1 MVILQ
6 TPPFDVFSQMAI
18 DEIIACDKTLENKNF
33 LRFFNWQEQK
43 AITFGYAQR
52 SKSLKEQLEAGYKI
66 TRRPSGGGIVYHN
79 GDLTFSIIFTS
90 QDKVEDIYKNLHTA
104 ISGELKKYIKQVQTY
119 DQKNIF
125 KPVEN
130 GQSKSCFANPVL
142 DDLMLDGKKIL
153 GGAIRRFGN
162 RILYQGTL
170 QIAGARDK
178 EEYKSAIK
186 NALEKFLKEESSF
199 TEVSPTLLLQ
209 IKNKAEQVYKNPAW
223 INKY

>member
-6 TPPFDVFSQMAI
+6 TPPLDVFSQMAI
-18 DEIIACDKTLENKNF
+18 DELIACDKTLEDRNF

-52 SKSLKEQLEAGYKI
+52 SRSLKEQLEAGYKI
-66 TRRPSGGGIVYHN
+66 TRRPSGGGVVYHD
-79 GDLTFSIIFTS
+79 GDLTFSIVFTS
-90 QDKVEDIYKNLHTA
+90 TDKVEEIYKNLHTA
-104 ISGELKKYIKQVQTY
+104 IAGELKKYINKVRNY

-142 DDLMLDGKKIL
+142 DDLMVDGQKIL

-170 QIAGARDK
+170 QITGARGK
-178 EEYKSAIK
+178 EEYKTTIK
-186 NALEKFLKEESSF
+186 TALENYFKEDSVIQNVPQDFLVK
-199 TEVSPTLLLQ
+199 VYNQ
-209 IKNKAEQVYKNPAW
+209 AEQVYKTSAW

>member
-6 TPPFDVFSQMAI
+6 TPSLDVFSQMAI
-18 DEIIACDKTLENKNF
+18 DELVACDKTLGNKIF
-33 LRFFNWQEQK
+33 LRFFNWQQEK

-66 TRRPSGGGIVYHN
+66 TRRPSGGGIVYHD

-90 QDKVEDIYKNLHTA
+90 QDKVEEIYKNLHTA
-104 ISGELKKYIKQVQTY
+104 IAGELKKYISQVQNY

-142 DDLMLDGKKIL
+142 DDLMVEGQKIL
-153 GGAIRRFGN
+153 GGAIRRFGD

-178 EEYKSAIK
+178 EEYKAAIK
-186 NALEKFLKEESSF
+186 TALEKYFKEESCLK
-199 TEVSPTLLLQ
+199 EVPQDFLAKVYKQ
-209 IKNKAEQVYKNPAW
+209 AEQVYQNPAW

>member
-66 TRRPSGGGIVYHN
+66 TRRPSGGGIVYHDR
-79 GDLTFSIIFTS
+79 DLTFSIIFTS

-104 ISGELKKYIKQVQTY
+104 IAGELKKYIKQVQTY

-142 DDLMLDGKKIL
+142 DDLMLEGKKIL

>member
-18 DEIIACDKTLENKNF
+18 DEIVACDKTLENKNF

-66 TRRPSGGGIVYHN
+66 TRRPSGGGIVYHD
-79 GDLTFSIIFTS
+79 GDLTFSVIFTS
-90 QDKVEDIYKNLHTA
+90 QDKVEEIYKNLHTA
-104 ISGELKKYIKQVQTY
+104 IACELKKYISNVQNY

-170 QIAGARDK
+170 QITGARDK

-186 NALEKFLKEESSF
+186 TALEKYLKEESSF
-199 TEVSPTLLLQ
+199 TEVSSALLLK
-209 IKNKAEQVYKNPAW
+209 IKNKAEDVYKNPSW

>member
-18 DEIIACDKTLENKNF
+18 DEIVACDKTLENKNF

-66 TRRPSGGGIVYHN
+66 TRRPSGGGIVYHD
-79 GDLTFSIIFTS
+79 GDLTFSVIFTS
-90 QDKVEDIYKNLHTA
+90 QDKVEEIYKNLHTA
-104 ISGELKKYIKQVQTY
+104 IAGELKKYIKQVQTY

-186 NALEKFLKEESSF
+186 TALEKFLKEESSF
-199 TEVSPTLLLQ
+199 TEVSSALLLQ

>member
-18 DEIIACDKTLENKNF
+18 DEIVACDKTLENKNF

-66 TRRPSGGGIVYHN
+66 TRRPSGGGIVYHD
-79 GDLTFSIIFTS
+79 GDLTFSVIFTS
-90 QDKVEDIYKNLHTA
+90 QDRVEEIYKNLHTA
-104 ISGELKKYIKQVQTY
+104 IAGELKKYIKQVQTY

-170 QIAGARDK
+170 QIPGARDK

-186 NALEKFLKEESSF
+186 TALEKFLKEESSF
-199 TEVSPTLLLQ
+199 TEVSSALLLQ

>member
-18 DEIIACDKTLENKNF
+18 DELISCSRTLEDKNF
-33 LRFFNWQEQK
+33 LRFYNWQQNK

-52 SKSLKEQLEAGYKI
+52 SKSLKEQLAAGYQI
-66 TRRPSGGGIVYHN
+66 TRRPSGGGVVYHD

-90 QDKVEDIYKNLHTA
+90 TDKVEDIYKNLHTA
-104 ISGELKKYIKQVQTY
+104 IAGELKKYINKVQNY
-119 DQKNIF
+119 DRKNIF

-142 DDLMLDGKKIL
+142 DDLMVDGKKIL

-162 RILYQGTL
+162 RVLYQGTL
-170 QIAGARDK
+170 QIEGARDK
-178 EEYKSAIK
+178 AEYKEAIK
-186 NALEKFLKEESSF
+186 TALQNYFKEESSVQ
-199 TEVSPTLLLQ
+199 EVSGDFLNSVY
-209 IKNKAEQVYKNPAW
+209 NKADEVYKNPAW

>member
-6 TPPFDVFSQMAI
+6 TPAFDVYSQMAI
-18 DEIIACDKTLENKNF
+18 DEIIACDKTLEDKNF
-33 LRFFNWQEQK
+33 LRFYNWQEQK

-52 SKSLKEQLEAGYKI
+52 SKSLKEQFDLGYQI
-66 TRRPSGGGIVYHN
+66 TRRPSGGGVVYHE
-79 GDLTFSIIFTS
+79 GDLTFSVIFTS
-90 QDKVEDIYKNLHTA
+90 TDKVEELYKKLHTA
-104 ISGELKKYIKQVQTY
+104 IAGELKKYINQVQNY

-130 GQSKSCFANPVL
+130 GQSKSCFSSPVL
-142 DDLMLDGKKIL
+142 DDLMADGKKIL

-170 QIAGARDK
+170 QVSDARTK
-178 EEYKSAIK
+178 AEYKEAIK
-186 NALEKFLKEESSF
+186 TALEKYFKEESCLE
-199 TEVSPTLLLQ
+199 EVSSYLLTQ
-209 IKNKAEQVYKNPAW
+209 ISDKAEQIYKNPAW

>member
-66 TRRPSGGGIVYHN
+66 TRRPSGGGIVYHD

-104 ISGELKKYIKQVQTY
+104 IAGELKKYIKQVQTY

>member
-6 TPPFDVFSQMAI
+6 TPPLDVFSQMAI
-18 DEIIACDKTLENKNF
+18 DELIACNKTLEDKNF

-52 SKSLKEQLEAGYKI
+52 SKSLKEQFNLGYQI
-66 TRRPSGGGIVYHN
+66 TRRPSGGGVVYHE

-90 QDKVEDIYKNLHTA
+90 GERVEEIYKKLHTA
-104 ISGELKKYIKQVQTY
+104 IAGELKKYISQVQNY

-142 DDLMLDGKKIL
+142 DDLMVDGKKIL

-170 QIAGARDK
+170 QIAGARSK
-178 EEYKSAIK
+178 QEYKNAIK
-186 NALEKFLKEESSF
+186 TALEKFFKEDSC
-199 TEVSPTLLLQ
+199 
-209 IKNKAEQVYKNPAW
+209 AEQISEEFLMEISSKAQAVYKNPAW

>member
-52 SKSLKEQLEAGYKI
+52 SKSPKEQLEAGYKI
-66 TRRPSGGGIVYHN
+66 TRRPSGGGIVYHD

-104 ISGELKKYIKQVQTY
+104 IAGELKKYIKQVQTY

-142 DDLMLDGKKIL
+142 DDLMLEGKKIL

-170 QIAGARDK
+170 QITGARDK

>member
-66 TRRPSGGGIVYHN
+66 TRRPSGGGIVYHD

-104 ISGELKKYIKQVQTY
+104 IAGELKKYIKQVQTY

-142 DDLMLDGKKIL
+142 DDLMLDDKKIL

>member
-6 TPPFDVFSQMAI
+6 TPSFDVYSQMAI
-18 DEIIACDKTLENKNF
+18 DELIACDKTLENQNF
-33 LRFFNWQEQK
+33 LRFYNWQEQK

-52 SKSLKEQLEAGYKI
+52 SKSLKEQFNLGYQI
-66 TRRPSGGGIVYHN
+66 TRRPSGGGVVYHE

-90 QDKVEDIYKNLHTA
+90 SEKVEDIYKKLHTA
-104 ISGELKKYIKQVQTY
+104 IANELKKYINQVQTY

-130 GQSKSCFANPVL
+130 GQSKSCFTNPVL
-142 DDLMLDGKKIL
+142 DDLMVDGKKIL

-170 QIAGARDK
+170 QIEGARLK
-178 EEYKSAIK
+178 EEYKDAIK
-186 NALEKFLKEESSF
+186 NALEKFFKEDSCQELVC
-199 TEVSPTLLLQ
+199 ENVLQ
-209 IKNKAEQVYKNPAW
+209 AVYEKAKQVYQSPAW

>member
-6 TPPFDVFSQMAI
+6 TPPLDVFSQMAI
-18 DEIIACDKTLENKNF
+18 DELIACDKTLEDKTF
-33 LRFFNWQEQK
+33 LRFYNWQEQK

-52 SKSLKEQLEAGYKI
+52 SKSLKEQFNLGYQI
-66 TRRPSGGGIVYHN
+66 TRRPSGGGVVYHE

-90 QDKVEDIYKNLHTA
+90 TDKVEDIYKNLHTA
-104 ISGELKKYIKQVQTY
+104 IACELKKYINQVQNY

-142 DDLMLDGKKIL
+142 DDLMVDGKKIL

-170 QIAGARDK
+170 QTLGARTK
-178 EEYKSAIK
+178 AEYKEAIK
-186 NALEKFLKEESSF
+186 IALEKYFKQESFSKDVSVDFL
-199 TEVSPTLLLQ
+199 
-209 IKNKAEQVYKNPAW
+209 NKVYNQAAQVYKSVAW

>member
-52 SKSLKEQLEAGYKI
+52 SKSLKEQFEAGYKI
-66 TRRPSGGGIVYHN
+66 TRRPSGGGIVYHD

-104 ISGELKKYIKQVQTY
+104 IAGELKKYIKQVQTY

>member
-6 TPPFDVFSQMAI
+6 TPPLDVFSQMAI
-18 DEIIACDKTLENKNF
+18 DELIACNKTLENKNF

-52 SKSLKEQLEAGYKI
+52 SKSLKEQFNLGYQI
-66 TRRPSGGGIVYHN
+66 TRRPSGGGVVYHE

-90 QDKVEDIYKNLHTA
+90 GERVEDIYKKLHTA
-104 ISGELKKYIKQVQTY
+104 IACELKKYISQVQNY

-142 DDLMLDGKKIL
+142 DDLMVDGKKIL

-170 QIAGARDK
+170 QIAGARSK
-178 EEYKSAIK
+178 QEYKNAIK
-186 NALEKFLKEESSF
+186 TALEKFFKEDSC
-199 TEVSPTLLLQ
+199 
-209 IKNKAEQVYKNPAW
+209 AEQISEEFLMEISSKAQAVYKNPAW

>member
-6 TPPFDVFSQMAI
+6 TPPLDVFSQMAI
-18 DEIIACDKTLENKNF
+18 DELVACDKTLENKNF

-66 TRRPSGGGIVYHN
+66 TRRPSGGGVVYHD
-79 GDLTFSIIFTS
+79 GDLTFSIVFTS
-90 QDKVEDIYKNLHTA
+90 TDKVEEIYKNLHTA
-104 ISGELKKYIKQVQTY
+104 IATELKKYINKVQNY

-125 KPVEN
+125 RPVEN
-130 GQSKSCFANPVL
+130 GQSKACFANPVL
-142 DDLMLDGKKIL
+142 DDLMVDGKKIL

-178 EEYKSAIK
+178 EEYKSAIRT
-186 NALEKFLKEESSF
+186 ALEKYFKEPSSIQEVPQNFLAQ
-199 TEVSPTLLLQ
+199 VYNQ
-209 IKNKAEQVYKNPAW
+209 AEQVYKSSAW

>member
-18 DEIIACDKTLENKNF
+18 DELVACDKTLEDKNF

-66 TRRPSGGGIVYHN
+66 TRRPSGGGIVYHD

-90 QDKVEDIYKNLHTA
+90 QDKVEEIYKNLHTA
-104 ISGELKKYIKQVQTY
+104 IAGELKKYISQVQNY

-142 DDLMLDGKKIL
+142 DDLMADGKKIL

-170 QIAGARDK
+170 QIADARGK
-178 EEYKSAIK
+178 KEYKEAIK
-186 NALEKFLKEESSF
+186 TALEKYLKEESSF
-199 TEVSPTLLLQ
+199 KEVSQDFLAKVYKQ
-209 IKNKAEQVYKNPAW
+209 AEQVYQNPAW

>member
-18 DEIIACDKTLENKNF
+18 DELVSCDKTLQDKNF
-33 LRFFNWQEQK
+33 LRFYNWQEQK

-52 SKSLKEQLEAGYKI
+52 SKSLKEQLASGYQI
-66 TRRPSGGGIVYHN
+66 TRRPSGGGVVYHE

-90 QDKVEDIYKNLHTA
+90 TERVEEIYKQLHSA
-104 ISGELKKYIKQVQTY
+104 IARELKKYIKQVQNY
-119 DQKNIF
+119 EQKNIF

-142 DDLMLDGKKIL
+142 DDLMVDGKKIM
-153 GGAIRRFGN
+153 GGAIRRFGD

-170 QIAGARDK
+170 QLAGARVK
-178 EEYKSAIK
+178 EEYKEAIK
-186 NALEKFLKEESSF
+186 KALEGYFKETSFIQPISQEFLSK
-199 TEVSPTLLLQ
+199 V
-209 IKNKAEQVYKNPAW
+209 KNTALQVYKNPAW

>member
-6 TPPFDVFSQMAI
+6 TPSLDVFSQMAI
-18 DEIIACDKTLENKNF
+18 DELVACDKTLGNKIF
-33 LRFFNWQEQK
+33 LRFFNWQQEK

-66 TRRPSGGGIVYHN
+66 TRRPSGGGIVYHD

-90 QDKVEDIYKNLHTA
+90 QDKVEEIYKNLHTA
-104 ISGELKKYIKQVQTY
+104 IADELKKYIKQVQNY
-119 DQKNIF
+119 NQKNIF

-142 DDLMLDGKKIL
+142 DDLMVEGQKIL
-153 GGAIRRFGN
+153 GGAIRRFGD

-178 EEYKSAIK
+178 EEYKAAIK
-186 NALEKFLKEESSF
+186 TALEKYFKEESCLK
-199 TEVSPTLLLQ
+199 EVPQDFLAKVYKQ
-209 IKNKAEQVYKNPAW
+209 AEQVYQNPAW

>member
-6 TPPFDVFSQMAI
+6 TPAFDVYSQMAI
-18 DEIIACDKTLENKNF
+18 DEIIACDKTLEDKNF
-33 LRFFNWQEQK
+33 LRFFNWQDKK

-52 SKSLKEQLEAGYKI
+52 SKSLKEQFDLGYQI
-66 TRRPSGGGIVYHN
+66 TRRPSGGGVVYHE

-90 QDKVEDIYKNLHTA
+90 TEKVEEIYKNLHTA
-104 ISGELKKYIKQVQTY
+104 IAGELKEYISQVQNY
-119 DQKNIF
+119 DRKNIF

-142 DDLMLDGKKIL
+142 DDLMVDGKKIL

-170 QIAGARDK
+170 QITGARDK
-178 EEYKSAIK
+178 EEYKTAIK
-186 NALEKFLKEESSF
+186 NALEKYFKEESSVK
-199 TEVSPTLLLQ
+199 EISSALLTQ
-209 IKNKAEQVYKNPAW
+209 IKDKAEHIYHNPAW

>member
-66 TRRPSGGGIVYHN
+66 TRRPSGGGIVYHD

-104 ISGELKKYIKQVQTY
+104 IAGELKKYIKQVQTY

-142 DDLMLDGKKIL
+142 DDLMLEGKKIL

>member
-104 ISGELKKYIKQVQTY
+104 IAGELKKYIKQVQTY

-142 DDLMLDGKKIL
+142 DDLMLDDKKIL

>member
-6 TPPFDVFSQMAI
+6 TPPFDVYSQMAI
-18 DEIIACDKTLENKNF
+18 DEIISCDKTLEDKNF
-33 LRFFNWQEQK
+33 LRFYNWQEQK

-52 SKSLKEQLEAGYKI
+52 SKSLKEQLEAGYQI
-66 TRRPSGGGIVYHN
+66 TRRPSGGGIVYHE
-79 GDLTFSIIFTS
+79 GDLTFSIIFNST
-90 QDKVEDIYKNLHTA
+90 DKVEEIYKKLHTA
-104 ISGELKKYIKQVQTY
+104 IAGELKKYINQVQNY
-119 DQKNIF
+119 SQKNIF

-142 DDLMLDGKKIL
+142 DDLMVDGKKIL

-170 QIAGARDK
+170 QIADARTK
-178 EEYKSAIK
+178 EEYKQAIK
-186 NALEKFLKEESSF
+186 NALEKYFKETSFIKEISKDFL
-199 TEVSPTLLLQ
+199 
-209 IKNKAEQVYKNPAW
+209 IKIEDKATQVYKSAAW

>member
-6 TPPFDVFSQMAI
+6 TPSFDVYSQMAI
-18 DEIIACDKTLENKNF
+18 DEIIACNKTLEDKNF

-52 SKSLKEQLEAGYKI
+52 SKSLKEQFDLGYQI
-66 TRRPSGGGIVYHN
+66 TRRPSGGGVVYHE

-90 QDKVEDIYKNLHTA
+90 TDKVEEIYKKLHTA
-104 ISGELKKYIKQVQTY
+104 IASELKKYISQVQNY
-119 DQKNIF
+119 DQKHIF

-130 GQSKSCFANPVL
+130 GQSKSCFSNPVL
-142 DDLMLDGKKIL
+142 DDLMVDGKKIL

-170 QIAGARDK
+170 QITGARSK
-178 EEYKSAIK
+178 EEYKTAIK
-186 NALEKFLKEESSF
+186 NALEKYFQERSSF
-199 TEVSPTLLLQ
+199 EEISSVLLTQ
-209 IKNKAEQVYKNPAW
+209 IKDKAEHVYKNPAW

>member
-18 DEIIACDKTLENKNF
+18 DEIVACDKTLENKNF

-52 SKSLKEQLEAGYKI
+52 SKSLKEQLEAGFKI
-66 TRRPSGGGIVYHN
+66 TRRPSGGGIVYHD
-79 GDLTFSIIFTS
+79 GDLTFSVIFTS
-90 QDKVEDIYKNLHTA
+90 QDKVEEIYKNLHTA
-104 ISGELKKYIKQVQTY
+104 IAGELKKYIKQVQTY

-186 NALEKFLKEESSF
+186 TALEKFLKEESSF
-199 TEVSPTLLLQ
+199 TEVSSALLLQ

>member
-6 TPPFDVFSQMAI
+6 TPSFDVYSQMAI
-18 DEIIACDKTLENKNF
+18 DEIIACDKTLEDKNF
-33 LRFFNWQEQK
+33 LRFFNWQDKK

-52 SKSLKEQLEAGYKI
+52 SKSLKEQFDLGYQI
-66 TRRPSGGGIVYHN
+66 TRRPSGGGVVYHD

-90 QDKVEDIYKNLHTA
+90 TEKVEEIYKKLHTA
-104 ISGELKKYIKQVQTY
+104 IAGELKKYIRQVQNY

-142 DDLMLDGKKIL
+142 DDLMVDGKKIL

-170 QIAGARDK
+170 QIAGARSK
-178 EEYKSAIK
+178 EEYKAAIK
-186 NALEKFLKEESSF
+186 TALEKYFKEESSV
-199 TEVSPTLLLQ
+199 EEISSVLLMQ
-209 IKNKAEQVYKNPAW
+209 IKDKAEHIYKNPAW

>member
-6 TPPFDVFSQMAI
+6 TPSFDVYSQMAI
-18 DEIIACDKTLENKNF
+18 DEIIACDKTLEDKNF
-33 LRFFNWQEQK
+33 LRFFNWQDKK

-52 SKSLKEQLEAGYKI
+52 SRSLKEQFDLGYQI
-66 TRRPSGGGIVYHN
+66 TRRPSGGGVVYHE

-90 QDKVEDIYKNLHTA
+90 TEKVEEIYKKLHTA
-104 ISGELKKYIKQVQTY
+104 IACELKKYISQVQNY
-119 DQKNIF
+119 DRKNIF

-142 DDLMLDGKKIL
+142 DDLMVDGKKIL

-170 QIAGARDK
+170 QIAGARGK
-178 EEYKSAIK
+178 EEYKTAIK
-186 NALEKFLKEESSF
+186 NALEKYFQEESSV
-199 TEVSPTLLLQ
+199 EDVSSVLLTQ
-209 IKNKAEQVYKNPAW
+209 IKDKAEQIYKSPAW

>member
-6 TPPFDVFSQMAI
+6 TPSFDVYSQMAI
-18 DEIIACDKTLENKNF
+18 DEIIACDKTLEDKNF
-33 LRFFNWQEQK
+33 LRFFNWQDKK

-52 SKSLKEQLEAGYKI
+52 SKSLKEQFDLGYQI
-66 TRRPSGGGIVYHN
+66 TRRPSGGGVVYHE

-90 QDKVEDIYKNLHTA
+90 TDKVEEIYKKLHTA
-104 ISGELKKYIKQVQTY
+104 IAGELKKYIKEVQNY

-142 DDLMLDGKKIL
+142 DDLMVDGKKIL

-170 QIAGARDK
+170 QITGARGR
-178 EEYKSAIK
+178 EEYKTAIK
-186 NALEKFLKEESSF
+186 HALEKYFQEETSFEDISS
-199 TEVSPTLLLQ
+199 VLLAQ
-209 IKNKAEQVYKNPAW
+209 IKDKAEHIYKNPAW

>member
-66 TRRPSGGGIVYHN
+66 TRRPSGGGIVYHD

-90 QDKVEDIYKNLHTA
+90 QDKVEDIYKILHTA
-104 ISGELKKYIKQVQTY
+104 IAGELKKYIKQVQTY

-142 DDLMLDGKKIL
+142 DDLMLEGKKIL

>member
-6 TPPFDVFSQMAI
+6 TPPLDVFSQMAI
-18 DEIIACDKTLENKNF
+18 DELVACDKTLENKNF

-52 SKSLKEQLEAGYKI
+52 SKSLKEQFEAGYQI
-66 TRRPSGGGIVYHN
+66 TRRPSGGGIVYHD
-79 GDLTFSIIFTS
+79 GDLTFSIVFTS
-90 QDKVEDIYKNLHTA
+90 EERVEEIYKKLHTA
-104 ISGELKKYIKQVQTY
+104 IAAELKKYINKVQNY

-142 DDLMLDGKKIL
+142 DDLMVDGQKIL
-153 GGAIRRFGN
+153 GGAIRRFGS

-170 QIAGARDK
+170 QITGARSK
-178 EEYKSAIK
+178 EEYKEAIK
-186 NALEKFLKEESSF
+186 TALENYFKEDSSVKEVPQDFLARVYNQAK
-199 TEVSPTLLLQ
+199 
-209 IKNKAEQVYKNPAW
+209 QVYKSSAW